1 MMVKICG
8 ITNREDAVAAIEC
21 GAGALGFNFYPES
34 PRYITPEKAAEVSAG
49 LEVTTVG
56 IFVKEELETV
66 FEKMQ
71 VSSVDIAQV
80 YGDDEMHRPGG
91 LFHVRTWR
99 ACRVRSA
106 DFTLPED
113 DRAEAFLLDGFSPDV
128 YGGSGKMFPWSIARD
143 LPRKIVL
150 AGGLDAGNVRSAI
163 QQARPWGVDA
173 CSRIEKSPGRKDH
186 EKMKRFIEAALSIT
200 I

>member
-8 ITNREDAVAAIEC
+8 ITTREDAAAAIAC
-21 GAGALGFNFYPES
+21 GAGALGFNFYPDS

-49 LEVTTVG
+49 LGVTTVG
-56 IFVKEELETV
+56 IFVKESAETML
-66 FEKMQ
+66 EKMQ
-71 VSSVDIAQV
+71 ASRVDIAQV
-80 YGDDEMHRPGG
+80 YGELTYEGM
-91 LFHVRTWR
+91 RTWR

-113 DRAEAFLLDGFSPDV
+113 DSAEAFLLDGFSPDV

-150 AGGLDAGNVRSAI
+150 AGGLDAGNVRIAI